1 VRRGALGNRQRVV
14 VATLLGAAFGF
25 GSSATA
31 QDGWDIETD
40 AERGITVASVIYDG
54 GVGIAVQCRNYQ
66 LDLAVIGLPAPVE
79 AELSEGGH
87 RILDTGTSAEALIT
101 SSWKAEVGSP
111 VATSVYSA
119 RFARSL
125 KGAEAYV
132 VRIPAHGDRPA
143 RRMAIPLPSDSSG
156 IDQVLTACDRRT
168 EDPRDALP
176 MVDWRLVPG
185 WKIEGLDGVRPQG
198 LGAGRN
204 ILEYSCVLTAEAHLR
219 DCQIEF
225 ERPVNLGIGASLI
238 RRQSLGR
245 VRHEGEPINL
255 DGHIFY
261 YSVVIDIEVT
271 TTPG

>member
-1 VRRGALGNRQRVV
+1 MRGFAGVGAAAMSVAALGYV
-14 VATLLGAAFGF
+14 
-25 GSSATA
+25 SSAVA

-40 AERGITVASVIYDG
+40 AERGITVASVIYEG

-79 AELSEGGH
+79 AEISPGGH
-87 RILDTGTSAEALIT
+87 RVLETGTSTNALVR

-111 VATSVYSA
+111 VATSAYSA

-132 VRIPAHGDRPA
+132 VRIPAEGDRPI
-143 RRMAIPLPSDSSG
+143 RRLTIPLPSDGAG
-156 IDQVLTACDRRT
+156 IDQVLSACERRT

-176 MVDWRLVPG
+176 MVDPFLMPG
-185 WKIEGLDGVRPQG
+185 WKIEGLEGVRPQAVG
-198 LGAGRN
+198 VGRN
-204 ILEYSCVLTAEAHLR
+204 IMEYSCVLTAEAYLR

-225 ERPVNLGIGASLI
+225 ERPVNLGIGASLL
-238 RRQSLGR
+238 RRQNSGR
-245 VRHEGEPINL
+245 VRHEGEPLNL

-261 YSVVIDIEVT
+261 YSLVIDIGQT
-271 TTPG
+271 ATPR

>member
-1 VRRGALGNRQRVV
+1 MGKFQGIGLVMLAATAL
-14 VATLLGAAFGF
+14 AF
-25 GSSATA
+25 GSSAAA
-31 QDGWDIETD
+31 QDGWDVETD
-40 AERGITVASVIYDG
+40 AERGIVVASVIYDG

-66 LDLAVIGLPAPVE
+66 LDLAVLGLPIAVE
-79 AELSEGGH
+79 TEISESGH
-87 RILDTGTSAEALIT
+87 RVLDTGTSAEGLIK
-101 SSWKAEVGSP
+101 SSWKAEPGSP
-111 VATSVYSA
+111 VATSAYSA

-132 VRIPAHGDRPA
+132 VRIPAQGDRPA

-176 MVDWRLVPG
+176 MVDWRLMPG

-204 ILEYSCVLTAEAHLR
+204 IMEYSCVLTAEAHLR

-245 VRHEGEPINL
+245 VRHEGEPVNL

-271 TTPG
+271 TTPM